1 VFDCD
6 FHGCE
11 ELSCISEVLPVEAKI
26 VGLVCIIVRRLLTY
40 LEGPLVQDCV
50 RCESEECT

>member
-6 FHGCE
+6 CHGCE
-11 ELSCISEVLPVEAKI
+11 ELSCVSEVLSVEAK
-26 VGLVCIIVRRLLTY
+26 VVDLVCIIVRRLLTY